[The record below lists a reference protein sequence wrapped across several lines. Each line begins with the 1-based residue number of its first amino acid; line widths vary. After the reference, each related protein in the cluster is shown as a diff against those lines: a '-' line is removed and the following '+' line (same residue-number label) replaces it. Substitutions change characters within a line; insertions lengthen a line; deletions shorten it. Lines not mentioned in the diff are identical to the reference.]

1 MPRGNRVNHPK
12 KWARDVDLKE
22 LKQRFYDFASN
33 DFAGLKREVFGLRT
47 DISWLKKLTIG
58 LILVVL
64 ASAVATIISQI

>member
-1 MPRGNRVNHPK
+1 MKGNRSNHPK
-12 KWARDVDLKE
+12 KWARDEDLKE
-22 LKQRFYDFASN
+22 FKQRFYDFVSN

-64 ASAVATIISQI
+64 ASAVAIIISQI